1 MYRECEKSGDAEMA
15 QTNRL
20 KIEYGNRVF
29 VLPEEGIA
37 AHLEEAGEKQL
48 KTLLLLAMDPQA
60 LAGYPDNADE
70 LAARVGL
77 SRKGF
82 ESAVSFW
89 CSAGV
94 LSLTDGLASCAEIR
108 RTDGPA
114 ASAAAVSPPQENKPS
129 APRYSGEELGALME
143 ERPELKSL
151 ISACQEVLNRIFS
164 PADLNKIVELCDYL
178 SLTSDYILTL
188 AYYCVQQGRN
198 SVAYIYKK
206 AYMLCDDGV
215 NDVNALNVYIR
226 DEEKRRETEHKLRTL
241 FGFGDRAFTSRER
254 EYLDCWLMKWGC
266 DYPMLERAYE
276 ITINNT
282 ENHRMSMAY
291 MNKVLSN
298 WHDAGYKTVE
308 EADNALAEYRRR
320 KESEAQPASSFDTN
334 EFFEAALKRSY
345 GNGKG

>member
-1 MYRECEKSGDAEMA
+1 MGS
-15 QTNRL
+15 TNRL

-29 VLPEEGIA
+29 VLPEEAIA

-70 LAARVGL
+70 LASRVGL

-89 CSAGV
+89 CNAGV
-94 LSLTDGLASCAEIR
+94 LSLADGADAGAEAQR
-108 RTDGPA
+108 PGDAA
-114 ASAAAVSPPQENKPS
+114 ASDTPVQAQENKPS
-129 APRYSGEELGALME
+129 LPRYSGEELGALMD
-143 ERPELKSL
+143 ERPELKNL
-151 ISACQEVLNRIFS
+151 IDACQEILNRIFS

-188 AYYCVQQGRN
+188 VYYCVQQGRN

-215 NDVNALNVYIR
+215 SDVNALNVYIR
-226 DEEKRRETEHKLRTL
+226 AEEKRGETEYKLRTL
-241 FGFGDRAFTSRER
+241 FGIGDRAFTSKER
-254 EYLDCWLMKWGC
+254 EFLDCWLMKWGC

-308 EADNALAEYRRR
+308 EADSALAEYRRR
-320 KESEAQPASSFDTN
+320 KESEAQSASSFDTN